1 MSAQENRNSNG
12 AQSSPDSDSAPRQRQ
27 DEFHTSVNIG
37 IVGARGSGKSTL
49 IRAITD
55 LFPPDSRAF
64 SSPQSS
70 RSMPTPYYHPFNEQ
84 IVFWDCPPL
93 LGGAIRASESSD
105 KLDLNREN
113 YFDKISRLENEVP
126 NENVKERLEKLKM

>member
-12 AQSSPDSDSAPRQRQ
+12 AHSDSAPRQRQ

-55 LFPPDSRAF
+55 LFPPDPRAF

-70 RSMPTPYYHPFNEQ
+70 ISMPTPYYHPFNEQ
-84 IVFWDCPPL
+84 IVFWDCLPL

-105 KLDLNREN
+105 KLDLTREN
-113 YFDKISRLENEVP
+113 YFDKISRFENEVP
-126 NENVKERLEKLKM
+126 NENVKERLGHLKI